1 MKKLGFQVTNEV
13 IEGKKSVLISMEGT
27 VTRGQLVELKQVLID
42 QLKKNDHMILHYSQP
57 EELDLPFLQL
67 LHALKSSVAKQKKT
81 VAFKIEVSKEIK
93 DALESVGFSKT
104 IQ

>member
-13 IEGKKSVLISMEGT
+13 IEGKKSVLISMEGI

-67 LHALKSSVAKQKKT
+67 LHALKASVAKQKKT